1 MRKPLEIAVD
11 RALLLHLLQVVEPQ
25 GLMTDVKLQQ
35 LAFLCE
41 LKLFDEQLKG
51 FHFEFFRY
59 AYGAFSKDLDNDLLW
74 LRRKERLEAFQPTDK
89 AREALILLGELLD
102 HHDTN
107 RRVGELMD
115 AVIAT
120 YGSQDASAVSNA
132 VDSIELSTPDRPEFK
147 VQIATISF
155 HSTLLVPA
163 RIQVKAEFT
172 IPSDKLSRLTTALGS

>member
-1 MRKPLEIAVD
+1 MRKPQEIAID
-11 RALLLHLLQVVEPQ
+11 RALLLHLLQHQAE
-25 GLMTDVKLQQ
+25 GLMADVKLQQ

-74 LRRKERLEAFQPTDK
+74 LRRKERLEAFHPTDK
-89 AREALILLGELLD
+89 AQEALKLVVEILGHNDANRRIGEL
-102 HHDTN
+102 
-107 RRVGELMD
+107 VQ
-115 AVIAT
+115 AVLAT
-120 YGSQDASAVSNA
+120 YGNQDSSALTNA
-132 VDSIELSTPDRPEFK
+132 VDSIELSTPERPEFK

-172 IPSDKLSRLTTALGS
+172 IPPTLLSRLTAALGA